1 LPQSPEIFEKR
12 LDDLD
17 LDGLPDRDDP
27 EFESAV
33 ILALSMQYAAKGHSA
48 AITTD
53 GEFVRGVA
61 VPQEGIEPRE
71 YVLGLLRD
79 RYLEEALPPLSI
91 LAKMLGD
98 AETLYNYG
106 LCLSELGRP
115 QEAIEPLRAC
125 LEDDPDYNDART
137 ALGVA
142 LIKTGDVE
150 EAEKVLRAALKRAPE
165 DHWANRNLGALLSR
179 TDRPDE
185 AVGLFR
191 TAIQSRPTDPGA
203 IFGLAQS
210 LEELGGEQLPEADEL
225 YKRLIS
231 EFPQHPVSQ
240 QAKDAR
246 TRIANRRLKGSVDGE
261 LRMDAV
267 MYMHRAFEQFGAM
280 ERPQLGQIVL
290 EIARKGETGLDINNP
305 DKRYTLKSLD
315 GDFSGLQ
322 LLSLMHVGLKILEP
336 SADPQSGLDDEYEAA
351 KEMSGN

>member
-1 LPQSPEIFEKR
+1 MPQSPEIFEKR

-17 LDGLPDRDDP
+17 LEGLPDRDDP

-33 ILALSMQYAAKGHSA
+33 ILALSMQYAAKDHSA

-179 TDRPDE
+179 TDRPEE
-185 AVGLFR
+185 AVDLFR
-191 TAIQSRPTDPGA
+191 TAIQSRPPIPA
-203 IFGLAQS
+203 RFSA
-210 LEELGGEQLPEADEL
+210 LPRAL
-225 YKRLIS
+225 RSSAASRSRKRIS
-231 EFPQHPVSQ
+231 F
-240 QAKDAR
+240 
-246 TRIANRRLKGSVDGE
+246 TKGSSASS
-261 LRMDAV
+261 LSTPFRNKRRMRGRESPTAV
-267 MYMHRAFEQFGAM
+267 LKDQWRASSEWM
-280 ERPQLGQIVL
+280 P
-290 EIARKGETGLDINNP
+290 
-305 DKRYTLKSLD
+305 
-315 GDFSGLQ
+315 
-322 LLSLMHVGLKILEP
+322 
-336 SADPQSGLDDEYEAA
+336 
-351 KEMSGN
+351 